1 LAYNPNNPNG
11 QATSANSAPVV
22 ISSDQSALPISDNGG
37 SVTVDGTVSVS
48 NFPATQPISGTVT
61 ANAGTGTM
69 DVSIQNASI
78 PVTDNGGSLT
88 VDGSVSV
95 SNFPATQPISGTDA
109 TANPTA
115 PIVGAAN
122 IGFNGTTWDRI
133 KTQDALSG
141 NSSND
146 TVNGIMAVSAGP
158 GYAIRYNPTNLATAA
173 NSASTINVE
182 GANSVTFAV
191 STTTTGTI
199 TFEATADNTNW
210 INVEVF
216 DGASDMW
223 VSGQSFA
230 PTAGK
235 VYQLLTQGYRQV
247 RMRTVTTLGATVS
260 HFVTLSTAQQFL
272 GGIDTGPAPHNFG
285 YTVMG
290 KSGEYTT
297 TQTGVALWTPTT
309 GRKFV
314 ISDLTISTGGTTSG
328 IVTVWQGASG
338 DTTYT
343 AGTDPVLFR
352 GEFSPSAT
360 AKPGVVKSLTVPFVS
375 TTTDHI
381 LRVTTSDAMTIY
393 IQVNGYE
400 II

>member
-1 LAYNPNNPNG
+1 
-11 QATSANSAPVV
+11 
-22 ISSDQSALPISDNGG
+22 
-37 SVTVDGTVSVS
+37 
-48 NFPATQPISGTVT
+48 
-61 ANAGTGTM
+61 
-69 DVSIQNASI
+69 
-78 PVTDNGGSLT
+78 
-88 VDGSVSV
+88 
-95 SNFPATQPISGTDA
+95 
-109 TANPTA
+109 
-115 PIVGAAN
+115 VGAAN